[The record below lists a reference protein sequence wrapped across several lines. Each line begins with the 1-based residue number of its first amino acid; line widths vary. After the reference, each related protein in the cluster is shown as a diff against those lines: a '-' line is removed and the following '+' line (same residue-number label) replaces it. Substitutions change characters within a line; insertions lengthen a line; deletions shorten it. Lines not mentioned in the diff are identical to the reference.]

1 MAGSIADCD
10 FCSFPDNN
18 LGVQN
23 FVKVTEK
30 LLRDI
35 LKEESGDTGKKTKQK
50 IGHKLM
56 SQNDKQLIRI
66 FNLGEGFQN
75 QKFNNLALDKLRKD
89 RDNAHDLGKLSN
101 FQIFKLIHV

>member
-1 MAGSIADCD
+1 MAGPSANCD
-10 FCSFPDNN
+10 FCSIPDSN

-30 LLRDI
+30 CLSDI
-35 LKEESGDTGKKTKQK
+35 LKEESGDTGKKLKQK

-89 RDNAHDLGKLSN
+89 RENADGLGKLSI
-101 FQIFKLIHV
+101 FQIDQFC

>member
-1 MAGSIADCD
+1 MTMAETSANCD
-10 FCSFPDNN
+10 FCSIPDNN

-30 LLRDI
+30 YLSDI
-35 LKEESGDTGKKTKQK
+35 LKEESGDTGKKLKQK

-56 SQNDKQLIRI
+56 SQNDQQLIRI
-66 FNLGEGFQN
+66 FNLGDGFQN

-89 RDNAHDLGKLSN
+89 RENADGLGKLSI
-101 FQIFKLIHV
+101 FQICI

>member
-1 MAGSIADCD
+1 MARSTANCD
-10 FCSFPDNN
+10 FCSIPDGN

-30 LLRDI
+30 HLIDI
-35 LKEESGDTGKKTKQK
+35 LKEESGDTAKKLKQK